1 MFKKKPIL
9 RIAIKPP
16 RRARPTRKESG
27 YLTFYTII
35 FFFSLKSI
43 LSELMFVTVVF
54 YFIEVH
60 ESIKGPR
67 YVKFGFV
74 NSFDHKVSYS

>member
-27 YLTFYTII
+27 YLIFYTMI

-54 YFIEVH
+54 YLIEVH